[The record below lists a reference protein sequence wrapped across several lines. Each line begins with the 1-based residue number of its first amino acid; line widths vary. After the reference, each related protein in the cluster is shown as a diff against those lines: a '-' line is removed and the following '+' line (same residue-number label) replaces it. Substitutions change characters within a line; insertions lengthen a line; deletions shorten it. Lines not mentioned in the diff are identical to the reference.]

1 MEKKLG
7 INEKNRRLLDL
18 LNRFGKNLFSIKDAS
33 KIIGLPVKDTRLY
46 LGYLARR
53 GWLARVKRGL
63 YVSVP
68 LGTVNP
74 QEYRE
79 NPWIVADRIFAPC
92 CIGGWS
98 AAEHWGFTDQI
109 FNSVFVFTA
118 RMFRKKNV
126 TIQGTEFVLKLV
138 RTKKIG
144 HTKSIWIE
152 NVKVQVSNP
161 YQTIVDVLN
170 DPAVGGGIRHVS
182 DIVRN
187 YFNSEYRNDIE
198 LLSYIKENKNRTVYK
213 RLGYI
218 LEISNIEA
226 PEIIKECHKNISSGY
241 SVLDP
246 TIKTKGSFNRRWNL
260 RVNAKVEK

>member
-7 INEKNRRLLDL
+7 ITEKKRKSLDL
-18 LNRFGKNLFSIKDAS
+18 LHHFGKNLFSIKDAS

-53 GWLARVKRGL
+53 GWLSRVKQGL

-68 LGTVNP
+68 LGTANP
-74 QEYRE
+74 QKYRE
-79 NPWIVADRIFAPC
+79 DPWIVANKIFAPC

-98 AAEHWGFTDQI
+98 AAEYWEITDQI
-109 FNSVFVFTA
+109 FNSIFVFTA
-118 RMFRKKNV
+118 RTFRKKNI

-138 RTKKIG
+138 RAKKIT
-144 HTKSIWIE
+144 HTKSVWIE
-152 NVKVQVSNP
+152 NVKVWISDFS
-161 YQTIVDVLN
+161 QTMVDVLN

-182 DIVRN
+182 DIIGN
-187 YFNSEYRNDIE
+187 YFNSEYRNDLE
-198 LLSYIKENKNRTVYK
+198 LLNYIKENKNRTVYK

-218 LEISNIEA
+218 LEISNINA
-226 PEIIKECHKNISSGY
+226 PDIIEECHKNISSGY

-246 TIKTKGSFNRRWNL
+246 AIKTKGFFNRRWNL
-260 RVNAKVEK
+260 RVNAKVKK

>member
-7 INEKNRRLLDL
+7 INEKNRGLLDL

-33 KIIGLPVKDTRLY
+33 KIMGLSVKDTRLY
-46 LGYLARR
+46 LGYFARR
-53 GWLARVKRGL
+53 GWLARVKRGM
-63 YVSVP
+63 YISVP
-68 LGTVNP
+68 LGTVSP

-79 NPWIVADRIFAPC
+79 NPWIVANRIFAPC
-92 CIGGWS
+92 YIGGWS
-98 AAEHWGFTDQI
+98 ATEHWEFTDQI
-109 FNSVFVFTA
+109 FNSIFVFTA
-118 RMFRKKNV
+118 RMFRKKNI
-126 TIQGTEFVLKLV
+126 TIQGTEFILKLV

-152 NVKVQVSNP
+152 NVKVQVSDP
-161 YQTIVDVLN
+161 SQTIIDVLN

-187 YFNSEYRNDIE
+187 YFSSEYRNDIE
-198 LLSYIKENKNRTVYK
+198 LLNYIKENKNRTVYK

-246 TIKTKGSFNRRWNL
+246 AITTKGSFNRRWNL

>member
-18 LNRFGKNLFSIKDAS
+18 LNRFGKNIFSIKDAS
-33 KIIGLPVKDTRLY
+33 KIMGLPIKDTRIC
-46 LGYLARR
+46 LGYFARR

-63 YVSVP
+63 YISVP
-68 LGTVNP
+68 LGTVSP
-74 QEYRE
+74 QEYKE
-79 NPWIVADRIFAPC
+79 NPWIVANRIFAPC
-92 CIGGWS
+92 YIGGWS
-98 AAEHWGFTDQI
+98 AAEYWGLTDQI

-118 RMFRKKNV
+118 RMFRKKNI
-126 TIQGTEFVLKLV
+126 TIQGTEFILKLV
-138 RTKKIG
+138 RTKKIS

-152 NVKVQVSNP
+152 NVKVQVSDP
-161 YQTIVDVLN
+161 SQTIVDVLN
-170 DPAVGGGIRHVS
+170 DPVVGGGIRHVS

-187 YFNSEYRNDIE
+187 YFNSEYRNDME
-198 LLSYIKENKNRTVYK
+198 LLNYTEENNNRTVYK

-218 LEISNIEA
+218 LEILNIEA

-246 TIKTKGSFNRRWNL
+246 AIKTKGSFNRRWNL